1 MPEERLLPATPVHVT
16 VFPPTRAARSGSRIP
31 KGKRYLVVLGLAPLA
46 IVALLS
52 ILLLGGIGDYLVI
65 ITVALMAAL
74 VVGLVQRDKHRSRM
88 LYSSSPDDWM
98 SRVALYVG
106 PFDNT
111 GLPDAANFERRHSV
125 SGNPPQVR
133 LLVTSD
139 GFVFG
144 PGGHAGTPMSV
155 PFSDLELV
163 ELFEGTRPRML
174 VVTPPVADRVG
185 QVVLR
190 TIKGRIAKF
199 SGLPIQGLEEALRD
213 RGATIAVEE

>member
-1 MPEERLLPATPVHVT
+1 MT
-16 VFPPTRAARSGSRIP
+16 
-31 KGKRYLVVLGLAPLA
+31 
-46 IVALLS
+46 
-52 ILLLGGIGDYLVI
+52 
-65 ITVALMAAL
+65 
-74 VVGLVQRDKHRSRM
+74 
-88 LYSSSPDDWM
+88 
-98 SRVALYVG
+98 
-106 PFDNT
+106 
-111 GLPDAANFERRHSV
+111 
-125 SGNPPQVR
+125 
-133 LLVTSD
+133 
-139 GFVFG
+139 
-144 PGGHAGTPMSV
+144 V